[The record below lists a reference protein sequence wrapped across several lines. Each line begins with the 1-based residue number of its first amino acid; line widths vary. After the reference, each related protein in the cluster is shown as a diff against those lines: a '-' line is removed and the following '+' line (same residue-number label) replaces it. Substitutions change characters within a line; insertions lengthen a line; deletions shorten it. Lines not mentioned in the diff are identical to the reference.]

1 MARAPSATDVF
12 TASKR
17 SKVMARVKAKD
28 TKPEMRVRRLA
39 HFLGY
44 RFRLHRRDL
53 PGSPDLVFPSRSKV
67 IFVHGCF
74 WHGHDCPRGSR
85 QPKQNAAYWRAKIA
99 RNVERDAAAIA
110 ALNTQGWRVLVLWEC
125 ELKDAAAL
133 EERLRAFLG

>member
-1 MARAPSATDVF
+1 
-12 TASKR
+12 
-17 SKVMARVKAKD
+17 MARVKAKD